1 MERSVVHLNVADF
14 AVAVERL
21 DQAGLHDRPVIV
33 APPGGR
39 SSVYD
44 MSEEAYRAGVRK
56 GMVLERARRIC
67 RDARLLPPRP
77 RLYELAMAEMARLAL
92 PYSPL
97 VESEEHSGHVFLDLS
112 GTGKLWGPPRD
123 VAWRLRRE
131 AKSRLGLSPS
141 WGLAP
146 NKLLAKLATRV
157 VKPEGEQIVPPG
169 GEEAFLRPLPLYL
182 LPGLERS
189 DLLTLAGFNLR
200 RVGQVALW
208 TPDQMETVFA
218 RRGGHIHQIL
228 RGVDHSP
235 VLPAGSGPQRVAV
248 ERQFAGDTNDL
259 AQVEQA
265 LFLLAEAAACRLRH
279 MGRVARRLGLILYYS
294 DGLRC
299 SRQRG
304 HDPGTANDFALFDL
318 ARQTLAA
325 AWSRRVRLSHLRLV
339 CDRLCYPPA
348 QMELPLAASPGQ
360 AVQAKRERLVAA
372 MDQIRRRHGL
382 EKIRLGRALEA

>member
-1 MERSVVHLNVADF
+1 MERSIVHLNVADF

-39 SSVYD
+39 SAVYD
-44 MSEEAYRAGVRK
+44 MSEEAYRSGVRK

-77 RLYELAMAEMARLAL
+77 LVYEQAMTEMARLVL

-97 VESEEHSGHVFLDLS
+97 VESEERSGHVFLDLS
-112 GTGKLWGPPRD
+112 GTGKLWGPARD

-131 AKSRLGLSPS
+131 ARSRLGLSPS

-157 VKPEGEQIVPPG
+157 VKPDGEHIVPPG
-169 GEEAFLRPLPLYL
+169 GEEAFLRPLPLHL

-200 RVGQVALW
+200 RVGQAALW
-208 TPDQMETVFA
+208 TPEQMETVFA
-218 RRGGHIHQIL
+218 RRGSHIHHIL
-228 RGVDHSP
+228 RGVDNSP
-235 VLPAGSGPQRVAV
+235 VLPADSGPQGVAL
-248 ERQFAGDTNDL
+248 ERQFAGDTNDWF
-259 AQVEQA
+259 QVEQA
-265 LFLLAEAAACRLRH
+265 IFLLVEAAGRRLRE
-279 MGRVARRLGLILYYS
+279 MGRVAQRVEVRVYYS
-294 DGLRC
+294 DGIRTA
-299 SRQRG
+299 RQRS
-304 HDPGTANDFALFDL
+304 HPQGTANDFLLFDL
-318 ARQTLAA
+318 ARQALAA
-325 AWSRRVRLSHLRLV
+325 AWSRRVRLSHLRLI
-339 CDRLCYPPA
+339 CDRLRYPPA
-348 QMELPLAASPGQ
+348 QMELPLAAGPNQ
-360 AVQAKRERLVAA
+360 VRVVQRERLVAA

-382 EKIRLGRALEA
+382 EKIRLGRAVEA